1 MTSPSQPDE
10 ADEAG
15 DAVHAPDGG
24 DARGGDGDD
33 RRIEVE
39 LADADNDADND
50 ASDDEV
56 AAIVAAVEVVWP
68 RPPAAVPVDR
78 APRWR
83 FSGRWWSKP
92 VPLRRSR
99 PW

>member
-1 MTSPSQPDE
+1 MTSPSRRDE
-10 ADEAG
+10 AGEAG
-15 DAVHAPDGG
+15 DAVPARDGG
-24 DARGGDGDD
+24 DASDGDRDD
-33 RRIEVE
+33 RRVEVE
-39 LADADNDADND
+39 LADADSD